1 MGFRSSYWKTR
12 LALTGPDSI
21 ETLTAM
27 QGYFRGGAKWVQG
40 VYHAADGRKCL
51 VGAADHLR
59 ASSVDTAKFWLEKSI
74 AEKTGGAITRIESFN
89 DSRRSYSEIAEV
101 IARAKQLALEHR
113 RAQQAPA
120 RPPALTYQP
129 EDDQRPVV
137 EVSMDDLERV
147 AVLSRPQRKPSN
159 FHD

>member
-12 LALTGPDSI
+12 LALTGPQSV

-27 QGYFRGGAKWVQG
+27 QGYFRGGAKWIQG

-59 ASSVDTAKFWLEKSI
+59 ASSVDSAKFFLELAI
-74 AEKTGGAITRIESFN
+74 TEKTGGTVTRIESFN

-101 IARAKQLALEHR
+101 VAQARQLAVEYH
-113 RAQQAPA
+113 AQQAPA
-120 RPPALTYQP
+120 RPALTYQP
-129 EDDQRPVV
+129 EEDQRPVI
-137 EVSMDDLERV
+137 EVTTADLERV
-147 AVLSRPQRKPSN
+147 ALLSRRRRKPSN
-159 FHD
+159 HHD